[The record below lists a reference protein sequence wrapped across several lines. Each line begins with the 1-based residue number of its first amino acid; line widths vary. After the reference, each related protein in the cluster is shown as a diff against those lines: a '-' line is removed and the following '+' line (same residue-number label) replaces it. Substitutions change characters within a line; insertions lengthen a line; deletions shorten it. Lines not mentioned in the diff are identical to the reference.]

1 MHPFWLNYNVC
12 WCYLLNVNIKFVL
25 NFFGF
30 YFLHFLDLIYFW
42 QDIQKY
48 KLGNTRTFNYLNQ
61 TNCFE
66 LEGVDELKEYQDTRR
81 AMDVVGIS
89 SEEQVFYWEFL

>member
-1 MHPFWLNYNVC
+1 MLILSLCLNS
-12 WCYLLNVNIKFVL
+12 LDSI
-25 NFFGF
+25 FFI
-30 YFLHFLDLIYFW
+30 FLSLFIYIW

-48 KLGNTRTFNYLNQ
+48 KLGNPRAFHYLNQ